1 MECVVSILPNGEFG
15 WKGKTDPTLKK
26 SRKMRNFQTI
36 WKFSIF
42 ARNCMSFSKLWFF
55 FQNKIIWKKIQNRKF
70 LRWKKKLTFFV
81 LSRVSK
87 TMYTSATVVKGGH
100 RNSMIAFWV
109 NQSTKKFQNSKLW
122 ENLLENLGVRED
134 RPDHDQPWIF
144 P

>member
-1 MECVVSILPNGEFG
+1 
-15 WKGKTDPTLKK
+15 
-26 SRKMRNFQTI
+26 
-36 WKFSIF
+36 
-42 ARNCMSFSKLWFF
+42 MSFSKLWIF
-55 FQNKIIWKKIQNRKF
+55 FQIKF
-70 LRWKKKLTFFV
+70 LEKNSRTRKIFYDEKTDIFV

>member
-1 MECVVSILPNGEFG
+1 MGCVFSILPNAEFG
-15 WKGKTDPTLKK
+15 RKGKTHPTLKK
-26 SRKMRNFQTI
+26 SWKMRNFQKRR
-36 WKFSIF
+36 KFPIF
-42 ARNCMSFSKLWFF
+42 ARNCMSFSKLWIFF
-55 FQNKIIWKKIQNRKF
+55 KIKFFEKNSESKIF
-70 LRWKKKLTFFV
+70 YDEKKLTFFV

>member
-1 MECVVSILPNGEFG
+1 MVVVSVLPNAKLGRNDHREHAPHFEK
-15 WKGKTDPTLKK
+15 WEIYKK
-26 SRKMRNFQTI
+26 YESFP
-36 WKFSIF
+36 FF
-42 ARNCMSFSKLWFF
+42 ARNCMSFSKLWIFF
-55 FQNKIIWKKIQNRKF
+55 KIKFFEKNSESKIF
-70 LRWKKKLTFFV
+70 YDEKKLTFFV

>member
-1 MECVVSILPNGEFG
+1 MNFFPNKIFG
-15 WKGKTDPTLKK
+15 KKFTDSKIFYDEKTD
-26 SRKMRNFQTI
+26 I
-36 WKFSIF
+36 
-42 ARNCMSFSKLWFF
+42 
-55 FQNKIIWKKIQNRKF
+55 
-70 LRWKKKLTFFV
+70 FV